1 MIKLNEFNPK
11 SEFKKLERRNR
22 SNKITKLSCMISV
35 AIIALISIIYTYAN
49 YNSTSDKIEFSGTTV
64 SDFINGDYFLTF
76 YMDGVAVLGAPQCD
90 DCQVE
95 VTCNDGAR
103 GIWNKNTKSITIYDA
118 VDTNL
123 LII

>member
-11 SEFKKLERRNR
+11 SELKKLERRNR
-22 SNKITKLSCMISV
+22 SNKIAKLSCMISV

-49 YNSTSDKIEFSGTTV
+49 YNSTSDKIEFSGTTF

-90 DCQVE
+90 DC
-95 VTCNDGAR
+95 
-103 GIWNKNTKSITIYDA
+103 
-118 VDTNL
+118 
-123 LII
+123 